1 MTRYAAPWDT
11 RHVSKWPEHVSS
23 VSSDDDNADPTP
35 CPRCHEPPLTSQDAP
50 ALSDQSDITRC
61 SSSQWSVW
69 LHKMLQLSIRDQ
81 ARTSCGVSEAGEAIS
96 QSYQSLNQLMRAT
109 PGRGR
114 VRGHRTNCDIACGLH
129 LNQVWEIN
137 HMSSFRTMVLFIINP
152 INTVLGTPPSVRAGV
167 REWTCVVW
175 VEDKWFI
182 DTKIG
187 LKKYFCICD

>member
-1 MTRYAAPWDT
+1 MRGDLGDME
-11 RHVSKWPEHVSS
+11 EHNGV
-23 VSSDDDNADPTP
+23 
-35 CPRCHEPPLTSQDAP
+35 
-50 ALSDQSDITRC
+50 I
-61 SSSQWSVW
+61 SSQWPGMRPHETLAMSPSDRSMCPVSALMMITQGPLPVPGVTSHLW
-69 LHKMLQLSIRDQ
+69 HHKMLQLSIRDQ

-137 HMSSFRTMVLFIINP
+137 HMSSFITMVLFIINP